1 MAGDIVKDAAQEL
14 AQVRESA
21 GKCQYELFQALALI
35 HAAFDLA
42 EGGGNLADARL
53 GMTTPDARVLSL
65 LILARD
71 KTAAAVDHL
80 DFV

>member
-21 GKCQYELFQALALI
+21 GKCKDELLQALALI

-42 EGGGNLADARL
+42 EGGGNLVDAKP
-53 GMTTPDARVLSL
+53 GMTSPDSRLLSL
-65 LILARD
+65 LILAQD
-71 KTAAAVDHL
+71 KAAAAADQL